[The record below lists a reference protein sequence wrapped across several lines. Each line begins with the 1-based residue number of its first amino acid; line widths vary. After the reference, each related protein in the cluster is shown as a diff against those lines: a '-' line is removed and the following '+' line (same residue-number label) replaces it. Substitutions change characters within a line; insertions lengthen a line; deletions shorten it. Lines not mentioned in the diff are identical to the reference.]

1 MPALITDL
9 VQQCLTVATD
19 SEARLLLVDASA
31 GGHNVVSLHGT
42 LDGPNCLHART
53 LPTVFRLHA
62 RRDPESGAASA
73 EVLVTDPCYWTP
85 ALPFLY
91 TLIVEL
97 QMADGTEMTVSHP
110 LALRRWCA
118 DGPNLRLE
126 RKRVVLRGAEMRRP
140 EAGVLPT
147 AHGVETAL
155 LVRQPDLAF
164 CREANRQGVAI
175 IADFRSMSGD
185 ALSALRAC
193 AWQPSVM
200 MALVDDAAGEKLG
213 RLAAPLLAAVV
224 RRTDNDTAAV
234 DRPWA
239 DVIAVE
245 VAVDERPPAWLAT
258 CGKPVVAIR
267 RGATYAA
274 VYGARAACD
283 RLQGDLAPEFN
294 LAGYF
299 VAPD

>member
-1 MPALITDL
+1 MMALITDL
-9 VQQCLTVATD
+9 VQPRLTVATD
-19 SEARLLLVDASA
+19 GEARLVLIDASA
-31 GGHNVVSLHGT
+31 TGRDVVSLHGT

-97 QMADGTEMTVSHP
+97 QLADGTDMTVSQP
-110 LALRRWCA
+110 LALRRWYA

-126 RKRVVLRGAEMRRP
+126 RKRIVLRGAEVAHP
-140 EAGVLPT
+140 EAGVIPA
-147 AHGVETAL
+147 AHSVETAL
-155 LVRQPDLAF
+155 LVRRPELAF

-175 IADFRSMSGD
+175 IADLRSTGSD
-185 ALSALRAC
+185 ALGALCAC

-200 MALVDDAAGEKLG
+200 IALVDDAAGEKFG
-213 RLAAPLLAAVV
+213 PSAAPLLATVV
-224 RRTDNDTAAV
+224 QLTDLDPAAAN
-234 DRPWA
+234 RPWA
-239 DVIAVE
+239 DVLAVE
-245 VAVDERPPAWLAT
+245 LSGEERPPAWLAT
-258 CGKPVVAIR
+258 CGKPVIAIR

-274 VYGARAACD
+274 VYGVRTACD

-299 VAPD
+299 VTPE